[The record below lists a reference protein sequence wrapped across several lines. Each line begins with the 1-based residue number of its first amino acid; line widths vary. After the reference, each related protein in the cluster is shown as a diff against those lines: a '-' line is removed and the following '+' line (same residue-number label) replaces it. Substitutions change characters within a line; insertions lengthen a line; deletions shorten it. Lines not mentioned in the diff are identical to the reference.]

1 MKDNVTP
8 LYTSPQL
15 GARVSTY
22 SEQHSTPLP
31 KYISDYHAHI
41 SSTRDDSEY
50 LSSGF
55 QSQFNIFLAKSIG
68 AKRGEYQSL
77 PSKIF
82 AKLLNGPLNSPRDWC
97 LCRLLCPCLGSCRW
111 SRRPGNWLG
120 VRAQVRQALQRGIR
134 SQRRQQR

>member
-1 MKDNVTP
+1 MNEAISIHLKPSNQSVNSIANMKDNVTP

-15 GARVSTY
+15 GAKVSTY

-41 SSTRDDSEY
+41 VSTRDDSEY

-68 AKRGEYQSL
+68 AKRGKL
-77 PSKIF
+77 PSSDT
-82 AKLLNGPLNSPRDWC
+82 SPSFC
-97 LCRLLCPCLGSCRW
+97 
-111 SRRPGNWLG
+111 
-120 VRAQVRQALQRGIR
+120 
-134 SQRRQQR
+134 

>member
-1 MKDNVTP
+1 MKDNATP

-15 GARVSTY
+15 GAKVSTY

-68 AKRGEYQSL
+68 AKRGKSQAL
-77 PSKIF
+77 PSQIF
-82 AKLLNGPLNSPRDWC
+82 AKFAKRAVEQSSRLASMPGSLPLSGLMPLVQTAR
-97 LCRLLCPCLGSCRW
+97 
-111 SRRPGNWLG
+111 
-120 VRAQVRQALQRGIR
+120 
-134 SQRRQQR
+134 